1 MQMWHSPPLHRFCPS
16 VCKLLHHISAEQIW
30 CKSIFFVQNS
40 CFINIKTYGS
50 ILISFAFILF
60 YLYLFL
66 QRQTIILPYI
76 KVPNIHLIHER
87 RLLHA
92 SVVFAANLIQGTLKV
107 DFKKESRKSIECQI
121 TRLLQILTLLRIID
135 CKTVRIFAYS
145 STREQSNKR
154 IGTRL
159 KTERETRERR

>member
-16 VCKLLHHISAEQIW
+16 VCKLSHHISAEQIW

-87 RLLHA
+87 RLVHA

-145 STREQSNKR
+145 STREQ
-154 IGTRL
+154 
-159 KTERETRERR
+159 